1 MFHEGQ
7 KTMSVSYESPS
18 HAAFHLARAAALAP
32 SLHNTQPWLF
42 VADDENFGF
51 EVHTD
56 AERRLPLTDPGGRE
70 MVMSCG
76 AALFNTR
83 VAVRHLGFRPAVSL
97 LPDPGNPA
105 FLARVGWG
113 AFLAATREVMLME
126 HAMAHRHTHR
136 GQFEAEPVPP
146 SLIDELRD
154 HARAEGA
161 LLHVVDHPEQLRL
174 LAETVRVAE
183 AVHRADAGHVAEVTG
198 CSGPA
203 RRSWLERVPAEAC
216 RRPPVRELLA
226 GRDYTGLAGGCDSR
240 PRRWTP
246 RTGTIAVLTTAH
258 DTRLDWLRAGQA
270 LQRVLLY
277 AAAHRV
283 MAAFHT
289 QPLELPELRAELQA
303 GLTGDHFPQM
313 ILRLGHPGR
322 TWTTPRRPAAAVLL
336 RSRPGRA
343 VTSPAPAGR

>member
-1 MFHEGQ
+1 
-7 KTMSVSYESPS
+7 
-18 HAAFHLARAAALAP
+18 
-32 SLHNTQPWLF
+32 
-42 VADDENFGF
+42 
-51 EVHTD
+51 
-56 AERRLPLTDPGGRE
+56 
-70 MVMSCG
+70 MVISCG

-136 GQFEAEPVPP
+136 GLFEAEPVPP

-161 LLHVVDHPEQLRL
+161 LLHIVDHPEQLRL

-183 AVHRADAGHVAEVTG
+183 AVHRTDAGHVAEVTG
-198 CSGPA
+198 YSGPA

-216 RRPPVRELLA
+216 RRHPVRELLA
-226 GRDYTGLAGGCDSR
+226 GRDYTGLAGGCDSH

-246 RTGTIAVLTTAH
+246 RTGTVAVLTTAH

-270 LQRVLLY
+270 LRRVLLY

-289 QPLELPELRAELQA
+289 QPLELTELRAELQA
-303 GLTGDHFPQM
+303 RLIGDHFPQM
-313 ILRLGHPGR
+313 ILRPGHPAR
-322 TWTTPRRPAAAVLL
+322 TWTTPRRPTAAVLL

-343 VTSPAPAGR
+343 VTTAAPAGR

>member
-1 MFHEGQ
+1 
-7 KTMSVSYESPS
+7 MSVSYESPS
-18 HAAFHLARAAALAP
+18 HAALHLARAAALAP

-42 VADDENFGF
+42 VADDEDFGF

-56 AERRLPLTDPGGRE
+56 AGRRLPLTDSGGRE
-70 MVMSCG
+70 MLISCG

-97 LPDPGNPA
+97 LPEPGNPA

-113 AFLAATREVMLME
+113 AYLPATREVMLME
-126 HAMAHRHTHR
+126 NAMAHRHTHR

-146 SLIDELRD
+146 SLIDELSD
-154 HARAEGA
+154 HAMAEGA
-161 LLHVVDHPEQLRL
+161 RLHIVDHPEQLRL

-198 CSGPA
+198 FSGPA
-203 RRSWLERVPAEAC
+203 RRSWLERVPAEA
-216 RRPPVRELLA
+216 RRRDPVRALLA

-240 PRRWTP
+240 PRRWSP
-246 RTGTIAVLTTAH
+246 RTGTVAVLTTAH
-258 DTRLDWLRAGQA
+258 DTRLDWMRAGQA

-303 GLTGDHFPQM
+303 RLTGGHFPQM
-313 ILRLGHPGR
+313 ILRLGHPTH
-322 TWTTPRRPAAAVLL
+322 TWTTPRRPPAAVLL
-336 RSRPGRA
+336 RTRSGRA
-343 VTSPAPAGR
+343 VTTAASTGR